1 MALEGNL
8 NSFGLS
14 EILQLISVQQKTG
27 MLTVQSEH
35 GSGVMFFRDGQL
47 VSTRDRRRRAR
58 DPFKD
63 YVTRYGILGREALL
77 RVSQIASQSKL
88 DFVDIVASEGLLDEV
103 ELEKHWRKQLQES
116 MHDVLT
122 WEQCSYK
129 FISNEEIVQGIKVL
143 EHYSIEA
150 MLMESMRRIDEFP
163 HMLSQFPSDLTLISR
178 IDPEP
183 DKEEPGQEAEG
194 TPGTAATVA
203 TATATPFPEAHEPDQ
218 VSFGESSVSEP
229 DDPTGIDLDKPG
241 DEPADAGARSAPASD
256 QALEARTESLFDD
269 DDDMGLGESLS
280 GGNKD
285 KKKKTDDM
293 TQNEKDIF
301 ALVVGTISIRD
312 LIAAGKM
319 PTFEVYEALKLLSDK
334 KRISARDVE
343 VPSEGTEEAPSRR
356 RRRRSGPRNP
366 LPFVASLVLFT
377 AAAVVGLYR
386 PATHFA
392 SGDALQVTILQ
403 DGEMARTR
411 LEHRLRWLIEAYRAE
426 NGSYPGSLDTLVGA
440 GLAGDDLIDEARAV
454 GFRYRLTPGRAAY
467 TLL

>member
-35 GSGVMFFRDGQL
+35 GNGVMFFRDGQL

-63 YVTRYGILGREALL
+63 YVTRYGILGREALM

-88 DFVDIVASEGLLDEV
+88 DFVDIVASEGLLDETD
-103 ELEKHWRKQLQES
+103 LEKHWRKQLQES

-129 FISNEEIVQGIKVL
+129 FISNEEIVEGIKVL
-143 EHYSIEA
+143 ESYSIEA

-163 HMLSQFPSDLTLISR
+163 QMLDQFPNDLTLISR
-178 IDPEP
+178 LDPEP
-183 DKEEPGQEAEG
+183 AKESEEAAEDA
-194 TPGTAATVA
+194 PSSATNVA
-203 TATATPFPEAHEPDQ
+203 TATATPFPEALEPDQ
-218 VSFGESSVSEP
+218 VSLGGNDAPEP
-229 DDPTGIDLDKPG
+229 VDPSGIDLDPPG
-241 DEPADAGARSAPASD
+241 DEPTEESGSGDH
-256 QALEARTESLFDD
+256 ALEAKTESLFDD
-269 DDDMGLGESLS
+269 DDDMGLGESLD
-280 GGNKD
+280 GG
-285 KKKKTDDM
+285 KKKKKDEGM
-293 TQNEKDIF
+293 TQNEKDILE
-301 ALVVGTISIRD
+301 LVVETISIRD
-312 LIAAGKM
+312 LIAKGRM
-319 PTFEVYEALKLLSDK
+319 PTFEVYEALKLLADK
-334 KRISARDVE
+334 GRIRVRNVE
-343 VPSEGTEEAPSRR
+343 VPSDSSQTTPSRR

-366 LPFVASLVLFT
+366 LPFVASLVLFAT
-377 AAAVVGLYR
+377 AAAVGLYR
-386 PATHFA
+386 PATRFV
-392 SGDALQVTILQ
+392 SGEALQVTILQ

-426 NGSYPGSLDTLVGA
+426 NGSYPGNLDTLVSA
-440 GLAGDDLIDEARAV
+440 GLAGEGLIEEARAV